1 MNFKL
6 SFVCIKLVSDGQ
18 TITNTS
24 VLEFP
29 PKLSYKSLVNLL
41 SRYGI
46 LLRFGGE
53 FLSPNKFMILF
64 SVVKL
69 LLMNAD

>member
-1 MNFKL
+1 MR
-6 SFVCIKLVSDGQ
+6 FVSNGQ

-24 VLEFP
+24 VLELP

-46 LLRFGGE
+46 RLRLGDE
-53 FLSPNKFMILF
+53 FLSPSKVMILF